1 MASGLAAWIPSSDAP
16 AFFGVDRSRTK
27 LWQHPCLKATPPVP
41 WPNRSAAGICHDHPD
56 CNDDPV
62 MAARCRGF
70 SDACEQSAEDA
81 LIEGVHIVAGIDL
94 ADALGLSSQRVSK
107 ANAPEFVRTG
117 FGEYRLTL
125 PIT

>member
-1 MASGLAAWIPSSDAP
+1 
-16 AFFGVDRSRTK
+16 
-27 LWQHPCLKATPPVP
+27 
-41 WPNRSAAGICHDHPD
+41 
-56 CNDDPV
+56 
-62 MAARCRGF
+62 
-70 SDACEQSAEDA
+70 
-81 LIEGVHIVAGIDL
+81 VAGIDL